1 MFVLRK
7 RVDTSVSGHFSC
19 WESINPFL
27 RSGSIFGFFN
37 SIDPERTIRLS
48 DLFQAMKKP
57 RTMPGL

>member
-48 DLFQAMKKP
+48 DLFQQ
-57 RTMPGL
+57 